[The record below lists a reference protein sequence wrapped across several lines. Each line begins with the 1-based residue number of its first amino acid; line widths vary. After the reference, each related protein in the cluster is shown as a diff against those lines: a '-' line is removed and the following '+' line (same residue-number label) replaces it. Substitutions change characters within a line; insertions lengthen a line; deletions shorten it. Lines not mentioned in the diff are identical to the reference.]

1 MKGLDVTI
9 LITDDVD
16 RQCVDILE
24 AEGFRVEYHPALGP
38 AEILKAV
45 EPVEGLIVRSRSR
58 VTSHVLEA
66 GKKLKVVG
74 RAGAG
79 VDNIDV
85 AAATRHGIIVMNTPG
100 GNTISTAEHTLSMM
114 LALARNIPQANQSL
128 REGKW
133 ERSAFVGTEL
143 YGKTLGVI
151 GLGKVGSEVSRRASA
166 FGMKIVAFDPAQ
178 SEEMAGKVNAQLV
191 GLPDLLRQ
199 SDFITLHSPLIPETK
214 GLIGK
219 ESLALCKHGVR
230 IINCARGGIVDEAAL
245 LGALESG
252 AVAGAALDVFEQEP
266 PSNTPLIR
274 HPNVVVTP
282 HLAASTEEAQEK
294 VAIQIAR
301 QVADFLQGRGVS
313 GSVNADSISLGLKD
327 ELRPFLLLGE
337 KLGRL
342 VAQLKDG
349 KLKSVTVSASGEPL
363 GEFLPALGAAVL
375 KGAFEGVLD
384 EPVNYLNAPVIARE
398 RGIGVQ
404 LVRESALLRYAQVLS
419 VRYQTEKESRHFSGT
434 LFGEKDLRIVG
445 IDGFHF
451 EMNPDGHLILYS
463 NIDRPGMLAAVS
475 SLLARAHINI
485 AGLSLG
491 RFESGS
497 RALTVISIDTP
508 APEAVLKEI
517 ALLDGVSDVKMIT
530 L

>member
-1 MKGLDVTI
+1 LIV
-9 LITDDVD
+9 LITDNVD
-16 RQCVDILE
+16 RQCVTILE
-24 AEGFRVEYHPALGP
+24 AEGFQIEYHPGLSRE
-38 AEILKAV
+38 EILKAV
-45 EPVEGLIVRSRSR
+45 GAAEGLIVRSQTQ
-58 VTSHVLEA
+58 VNAEVLEA
-66 GKKLKVVG
+66 GKHLKVVG

-100 GNTISTAEHTLSMM
+100 GNTISTAEHTVSMM
-114 LALARNIPQANQSL
+114 LALARNIPQAHQSL
-128 REGKW
+128 RSGKW

-143 YGKTLGVI
+143 HGKTLGVV

-166 FGMKIVAFDPAQ
+166 FGMKILAFDPAQ
-178 SEEMAGKVNAQLV
+178 SGETAGRVNAQLV
-191 GLPDLLRQ
+191 ALPELLRQ
-199 SDFITLHSPLIPETK
+199 SDFITLHSPLIPETR

-219 ESLALCKHGVR
+219 ESLSICKHGVR

-245 LGALESG
+245 LAALERG
-252 AVAGAALDVFEQEP
+252 DVAGAALDVFEHEP
-266 PSNTPLIR
+266 PVNSPLIQHR
-274 HPNVVVTP
+274 NVVVTP

-294 VAIQIAR
+294 VAVQIAR
-301 QVADFLQGRGVS
+301 QVADYLQGRGVS
-313 GSVNADSISLGLKD
+313 GSVNADTISLGLKE

-342 VAQLKDG
+342 VAQLKEG
-349 KLKSVTVSASGEPL
+349 KLKSVTVSASGDPL
-363 GEFLPALGAAVL
+363 RDFLPALSAAVL
-375 KGAFEGVLD
+375 KGALERLLV
-384 EPVNYLNAPVIARE
+384 EPVNYLNAPLIARE

-404 LVRESALLRYAQVLS
+404 LVQESGQLLYAQVLS

-434 LFGEKDLRIVG
+434 LFGEHDLRIVG

-451 EMNPDGHLILYS
+451 EMKPDGHLILYS

-475 SLLARAHINI
+475 SVLAKAGINI
-485 AGLSLG
+485 GGLSLG

-497 RALTVISIDTP
+497 RAMTVISIDTP
-508 APEAVLKEI
+508 APVGVLKEI
-517 ALLDGVSDVKMIT
+517 ALLDGVSDVKMIS